1 MRDIRFERLGV
12 FTFSKED
19 GTKAGIMEN
28 QLTEEQKEY
37 RREKAMTTQLEISQ
51 EIAASQVGKTLRV
64 LVEKEANE
72 EEINQADFSS
82 WEHGLIR
89 SESSENKI
97 DLGGYLIAR
106 GEVDAPDI
114 DGRVL
119 INGNLPIG
127 EFANVKIIGHTDYD
141 LIAEPIK

>member
-1 MRDIRFERLGV
+1 M
-12 FTFSKED
+12 
-19 GTKAGIMEN
+19 A
-28 QLTEEQKEY
+28 
-37 RREKAMTTQLEISQ
+37 TQLEISQ

-72 EEINQADFSS
+72 EEINQADLSS

-89 SESSENKI
+89 SESCENKI
-97 DLGGYLIAR
+97 DLGEYLIAR

-119 INGNLPIG
+119 IKGSLPIG
-127 EFANVKIIGHTDYD
+127 EFANVEIIGHTDYD
-141 LIAEPIK
+141 LIAKPIT

>member
-19 GTKAGIMEN
+19 GTKAGLMES
-28 QLTEEQKEY
+28 QLTEEQKEF
-37 RREKAMTTQLEISQ
+37 RREKAMATQLKISQ

-72 EEINQADFSS
+72 EEINQADLSS

-89 SESSENKI
+89 SESCENKI
-97 DLGGYLIAR
+97 DLGENLIAR

-119 INGNLPIG
+119 IKGSLPIG
-127 EFANVKIIGHTDYD
+127 EFANVEIIGHTDYD
-141 LIAEPIK
+141 LIAKPIT

>member
-1 MRDIRFERLGV
+1 
-12 FTFSKED
+12 
-19 GTKAGIMEN
+19 MES
-28 QLTEEQKEY
+28 QLTEEQKEF
-37 RREKAMTTQLEISQ
+37 RREKAMATQLEISQ

-72 EEINQADFSS
+72 EEINQADLSS

-89 SESSENKI
+89 SESCENKI
-97 DLGGYLIAR
+97 DLGEYLIAR

-119 INGNLPIG
+119 IKGSLPIG
-127 EFANVKIIGHTDYD
+127 EFANVEIIGHTDYD
-141 LIAEPIK
+141 LIAKPIT